1 MQQYGYWPLPDDLVK
16 LHDEII
22 GYGLEVHRAA
32 DIKFAQ
38 EHRFPV
44 SYGALFTL
52 HWNAIVIH
60 RSIRTLCEAGW
71 TPSTPILIRTLL
83 EIIASCYAIVV
94 NHENAEYMSFKFIGS
109 YLIQS
114 VKDAD
119 TSEALR
125 SENRKQLDGLRGQ
138 LQGKDAERADE
149 LVKNYKPQSYW
160 YSPEFRGPGEILK
173 QAKND
178 LQFMY
183 RQFSGSSHGG
193 FLSALLF
200 DDSPD
205 MAKINPEEHPRRR
218 RSAVVASSRLLLDIS
233 FLRGQFEGVA
243 TVEAYKAIVKDLIL
257 PQKERI

>member
-1 MQQYGYWPLPDDLVK
+1 MQLYGYWPLPDDLVK

-22 GYGLEVHRAA
+22 NYGLEVHRTA

-38 EHRFPV
+38 EHCFPL

-60 RSIRTLCEAGW
+60 RSIRALCEAGW

-83 EIIASCYAIVV
+83 DIVASCYAIVV
-94 NHENAEYMSFKFIGS
+94 NQENAEYMSFKFMGS

-114 VKDAD
+114 VKDPDTAD
-119 TSEALR
+119 ALR
-125 SENRKQLDGLRGQ
+125 SENTKQLDTLRRQ
-138 LQGKDAERADE
+138 LQRKDAERADE

-160 YSPEFRGPGEILK
+160 YTPEFSGPGAILK

-193 FLSALLF
+193 FLGALLF

-218 RSAVVASSRLLLDIS
+218 RSAVVAPSRLLLDIS

-243 TVEAYKAIVKDLIL
+243 TIDTYKAIVKELIL
-257 PQKERI
+257 PQRERI